1 MAYGNDLNGR
11 FCIADPSV
19 LSALSPVAYYT
30 WNNEHPVCM
39 SVSVCMR
46 GFFLLLLIAPFH
58 PLVHVSVLNRNA
70 SLTFSTIYHRRR
82 DIVSYLCQSLFS
94 LLHTPCVCELQATH
108 THTDTQNSNFVRA
121 NILCTDEAEKAFHR
135 EFSPERKNF
144 KKPRPFDLPQG
155 EHRHTHTR
163 ARTPHS
169 LCENP
174 SALCLVQV

>member
-1 MAYGNDLNGR
+1 MY
-11 FCIADPSV
+11 
-19 LSALSPVAYYT
+19 
-30 WNNEHPVCM
+30 VC
-39 SVSVCMR
+39 VSVCEV
-46 GFFLLLLIAPFH
+46 FFLLLIAPFH

-108 THTDTQNSNFVRA
+108 AHTDTHRIATLYVRTY
-121 NILCTDEAEKAFHR
+121 CVRVEK
-135 EFSPERKNF
+135 RKLSIESF
-144 KKPRPFDLPQG
+144 RPSGRTSKNPGHSICLKVNTAT
-155 EHRHTHTR
+155 HTHAR